1 VAVKALRVTRDG
13 AIGSGRRR
21 APMHLDAYRWLAPF
35 EEVSHLLQTAALLG
49 DPNGN

>member
-1 VAVKALRVTRDG
+1 
-13 AIGSGRRR
+13 
-21 APMHLDAYRWLAPF
+21 MHLDAYRWPF